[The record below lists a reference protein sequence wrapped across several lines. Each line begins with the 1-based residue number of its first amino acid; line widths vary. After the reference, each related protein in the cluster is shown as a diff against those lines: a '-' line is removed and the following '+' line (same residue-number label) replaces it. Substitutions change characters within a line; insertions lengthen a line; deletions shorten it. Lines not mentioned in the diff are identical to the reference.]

1 MTLPSPLVSAGMI
14 SPLEAYLAELHARY
28 ADLEDG
34 DVARYIPELARA
46 DPRWFG
52 IAVATTDGQVYEV
65 GDTRRLF
72 TIQSISKA
80 LAYGLALEDRG
91 EAAVTRKIGV
101 EPTGDAFN
109 SISLSPVTGRPLN
122 PMINAGAIAAT
133 AQIAG
138 SSATDKLERMLAV
151 FSLYAGRPLTID
163 ETVYES
169 ERSTG
174 HRNRAIGHML
184 RNFDILESDPEV
196 ALEQY
201 FRQCS
206 ILIDCHDLAVM
217 AGTFANGGLNP
228 VTGDRAIRSD
238 LVGKVLSVMTTCGM
252 YDFAGEWAYAV
263 GLPAKS
269 GVGGGILA
277 VLPGQLGIAVFSPP
291 LDARGNSVRGVA
303 VCRDLSK
310 ELDLHFLRVPR
321 ASRASTR
328 GEYSIAELSSK
339 KRRSESERRRLDRD
353 GAGARVWEL
362 QGDLTVPALEPTLRQ
377 ITAAADVV
385 RIFVVDLRRV
395 SLVGPPATDLFLRL
409 LLEIAEAGRTL
420 VLSGVGAH
428 AKLVRTLQERLA
440 ERASPEHLRVFP
452 ELDRA
457 IEWCEERLL
466 GHVDRQIRAYS
477 TVPLAEH
484 DLCRGLTP
492 GEIDRLGELGERRS
506 FARGELIV
514 REGESA
520 DCLYLLMRGEVS
532 VTIDLPHG
540 QQRRLATL
548 SGGMA
553 FGELA
558 LLDRAPRTADVRADS
573 DVDCIALSVADL
585 DRLGLERPRIKLTIV
600 ENLLRNVYRIV
611 SRQNLE
617 LASLVR

>member
-1 MTLPSPLVSAGMI
+1 MI
-14 SPLEAYLAELHARY
+14 SPIEAHLAKLHARY
-28 ADLEDG
+28 VDLDEG
-34 DVARYIPELARA
+34 DVARYIPELANA

-52 IAVATTDGQVYEV
+52 IAVATTDGHVYEV
-65 GDTRRLF
+65 GDTRQPF

-91 EAAVTRKIGV
+91 EAAVMRKIGV
-101 EPTGDAFN
+101 EPSGDAFN
-109 SISLSPVTGRPLN
+109 SISLSPATGRPLN

-138 SSATDKLERMLAV
+138 SSAADKLERMLAV
-151 FSLYAGRPLTID
+151 FSLYAGRTLAID

-169 ERSTG
+169 ERATG

-184 RNFDILESDPEV
+184 RNFDVLESDPEI
-196 ALEQY
+196 ALDQY

-206 ILIDCHDLAVM
+206 ILVDCRDLAVM
-217 AGTFANGGLNP
+217 AGTLANGGLNP
-228 VTGDRAIRSD
+228 VTDDRAIRSD
-238 LVGKVLSVMTTCGM
+238 LVDKVLSVMTTCGM
-252 YDFAGEWAYAV
+252 YDFAGEWTYAV

-277 VLPGQLGIAVFSPP
+277 VLPGQLGIAVFSPR

-310 ELDLHFLRVPR
+310 DLDLHFLRVPR
-321 ASRASTR
+321 ASRAATR

-339 KRRSESERRRLDRD
+339 KRRSEGERRILDRE
-353 GAGARVWEL
+353 GVRARVWEL

-377 ITAAADVV
+377 IAAAADAT

-395 SLVGPPATDLFLRL
+395 SLVGAPATGL
-409 LLEIAEAGRTL
+409 LLTLLLDVAGADGTL

-440 ERASPEHLRVFP
+440 ERASPEHLRVFL

-466 GHVDRQIRAYS
+466 GHADRQVRAHPI
-477 TVPLAEH
+477 VPLAEH
-484 DLCRGLTP
+484 ALCRGLRREEVERL
-492 GEIDRLGELGERRS
+492 GRLGETRS

-514 REGESA
+514 REGEPA
-520 DCLYLLMRGEVS
+520 DGLYLLMRGEVS
-532 VTIDLPHG
+532 VTIDLPSG

-558 LLDRAPRTADVRADS
+558 LLDHAPRTADVRADS
-573 DVDCIALSVADL
+573 DVDCVALSVADL
-585 DRLGLERPRIKLTIV
+585 DRLGAEHPRIKLTIL
-600 ENLLRNVYRIV
+600 ENLLRNVYGMV
-611 SRQNLE
+611 SRLNVE
-617 LASLVR
+617 LASLAR